1 MAKQNLETLITIN
14 ARAGNGFSKLG
25 NTLTEMGSI
34 VNGFSQQL
42 ISFGKDSVNVYRS
55 YERSMKDAEVALS
68 TTYGR
73 NTAELART
81 MKELDAAATEWAAT
95 TIFHTNDVADAISVA
110 AHAGWDLEEIMA
122 GLPAAMQ
129 LAQAGGLDLSE
140 SVNYIV
146 KATSAAGV
154 GFEDL
159 TNFTDQWT
167 FAANSSASEIREF
180 GDAMLRM
187 GSTMRFAADPAELMT
202 LIAVTANAGAVGA
215 EAGAQIRNSILRL
228 IAPTDK
234 AERAMAQLG
243 AASQETVDLMGDA
256 DLAASNL
263 ILTQHG
269 FSAYDEQGN
278 LKNILEIYRELYL
291 ALGEIAGGFDNIERN
306 QDAIR
311 ILSSIFPTRTITE
324 AITLLRGASEGY
336 DGLFAAMQNGAAEG
350 YGAYAAETMM
360 DSLDGKLE
368 IFESKVERLEQVIGQ
383 ELRDDVI
390 GAADW
395 AGGLI
400 DSLAEMDPNGL
411 SALVSGLEVV
421 AGVGPALLA
430 AGGAFRLLGAVF
442 SGPVGIAAAALVGV
456 GAGLAALSD
465 WNESQFES
473 NFGNMELDMA
483 AIDGYIQSIGSGFR
497 GAYAEAN
504 AFRDAVNGA
513 LKGYEEASG
522 SLSSSLMSKMLT
534 KAELTSADKRE
545 LERLADQMYSAL
557 TDAISNSAA
566 ATQSFWTQMLGNSG
580 ETGQQVYQQIMDL
593 TNQASAEAML
603 EAESISQDLRAA
615 LTSAFADGEISPE
628 EYQNILGYMN
638 AYNDAMARA
647 AAEAKSEDDYVRMQG
662 YLQKAQSA
670 SWDEVEG
677 IIGEATADR
686 DQVLQE
692 QEDAFLEERFR
703 LEYRWNR
710 AIQEGWMINGALA
723 TEEGKIAA
731 LEEADAAF
739 EEQQNRTSAAYDN
752 LILDLYDTALQQ
764 SDLAGPYADLMEIT
778 GQYRRGELLGADA
791 TRIIRDRYGS
801 DLHGKLPNLIWGAE
815 ASDMGEVLS
824 SLFGI
829 YGGAEGIAEK
839 ISYYEGIGNEEM
851 AERLLNYAV
860 AKNLL
865 SYTDGFGFMAANWEK
880 QDKEIFGK
888 WIDDYHIPEEY
899 LNTTVRALETDPTT
913 GRTLTPVYDYTD
925 PDTGKTSTYLI
936 PPGEYWNVGSS
947 AGEHRLQINSA
958 VEVPVTADTT
968 ELDQT
973 LQNYEAPPVIAKI
986 YGMTGMN
993 MYASGGRATEP
1004 SIFGDAGAEWAI
1016 PEEHSE
1022 RTAAL
1027 LNAARAA
1034 SGWSWPD
1041 LLARFGGMNAN
1052 ASHTPTT
1059 IVYSPT
1065 IHAQDAAGVEEALRR
1080 DKKRMEKWLEEMKA
1094 RDAAEVYT

>member
-42 ISFGKDSVNVYRS
+42 ISFGRDSVNVYRS

-81 MKELDAAATEWAAT
+81 MKELDVAATDWAAT

-167 FAANSSASEIREF
+167 FAANSSASDIREY

-187 GSTMRFAADPAELMT
+187 GSTMRFAGSTEELMT
-202 LIAVTANAGAVGA
+202 LIAVTANAGAVGE
-215 EAGAQIRNSILRL
+215 EAGTQIRNSILRL

-360 DSLDGKLE
+360 DSLDGKIE

-400 DSLAEMDPNGL
+400 DSLAEMDPAGL

-421 AGVGPALLA
+421 AGAGPALLA
-430 AGGAFRLLGAVF
+430 AGGAFRLIGAVF
-442 SGPVGIAAAALVGV
+442 SGPVGLAATTLVTI

-465 WNESQFES
+465 WNESRLEKS
-473 NFGNMELDMA
+473 FGTMEMDMA
-483 AIDGYIQSIGSGFR
+483 AIDSYIQSIDTGLRSAYTATNQFR
-497 GAYAEAN
+497 A
-504 AFRDAVNGA
+504 AVNDA
-513 LKGYEEASG
+513 LEGYMQASG
-522 SLSSSLMSKMLT
+522 SLSSGLMSKMLT

-545 LERLADQMYSAL
+545 LERLADQMYSTL

-566 ATQSFWTQMLGNSG
+566 ASESYWTVLMGG
-580 ETGQQVYQQIMDL
+580 EGDAYDAIIAM
-593 TNQASAEAML
+593 TNNASAEAL
-603 EAESISQDLRAA
+603 VEAEGLSRDLRNA
-615 LTSAFADGEISPE
+615 LNSAFADGEISPE
-628 EYQNILGYMN
+628 EYQQIQAYMSSM
-638 AYNDAMARA
+638 NDAMSRA
-647 AAEAKSEDDYVRMQG
+647 AAQAKSEQDYVELRV
-662 YLQKAQSA
+662 LLHKAQSA
-670 SWDEVEG
+670 SLDEMEE
-677 IIGEATADR
+677 ILAEAAEKR
-686 DQVLQE
+686 DALLQE
-692 QEDAFLEERFR
+692 QEDTFYSEYYKLELHGADADVLQEAENRFR
-703 LEYRWNR
+703 AQQIQNR
-710 AIQEGWMINGALA
+710 ADYDELILN
-723 TEEGKIAA
+723 TV
-731 LEEADAAF
+731 DAAMK
-739 EEQQNRTSAAYDN
+739 
-752 LILDLYDTALQQ
+752 Q
-764 SDLAGPYADLMEIT
+764 SDLGFGYTQMLQFGKEYRLGYLDREHAISYLNNYVSGFGDGPYAGKYGIGFQLDNEMKEILESLGVGWEWMDEVIEGRFGEGQEQFMQTIEDYRKNGYTEMADRLTDLYL
-778 GQYRRGELLGADA
+778 GYNLLHGANYLGAYSAADA
-791 TRIIRDRYGS
+791 EKIEKR
-801 DLHGKLPNLIWGAE
+801 
-815 ASDMGEVLS
+815 
-824 SLFGI
+824 FGI
-829 YGGAEGIAEK
+829 YETTYDPFHEQGEGSQFGRTGDYLSRGGK
-839 ISYYEGIGNEEM
+839 IPVNDDAYLIGGWGYLNNE
-851 AERLLNYAV
+851 
-860 AKNLL
+860 
-865 SYTDGFGFMAANWEK
+865 
-880 QDKEIFGK
+880 
-888 WIDDYHIPEEY
+888 IPE
-899 LNTTVRALETDPTT
+899 
-913 GRTLTPVYDYTD
+913 
-925 PDTGKTSTYLI
+925 
-936 PPGEYWNVGSS
+936 GSS
-947 AGEHRLQINSA
+947 FQINST